1 MMLIWSVLWF
11 GPALAWSG
19 SGLVRLSWV
28 LGLTLIWTAHLLK
41 TTQLFSLR
49 NFTTFWPDGWTFFPT
64 YAFQFISIITIINS
78 SYWVLVW
85 PSIWPKW
92 MDFGH
97 AGFWSFWEVIGFY
110 GPQAGAH
117 RGPLGT
123 DAIQSGLAR
132 NHRNP
137 FRLYCRLGLCHM
149 VPQHAQLCCTSPC
162 VAARKIHLWFHTCHL
177 CFLGVCLRPPAELFP
192 IRKVCWIRT
201 KF

>member
-1 MMLIWSVLWF
+1 
-11 GPALAWSG
+11 
-19 SGLVRLSWV
+19 
-28 LGLTLIWTAHLLK
+28 
-41 TTQLFSLR
+41 
-49 NFTTFWPDGWTFFPT
+49 
-64 YAFQFISIITIINS
+64 
-78 SYWVLVW
+78 
-85 PSIWPKW
+85 

-97 AGFWSFWEVIGFY
+97 AGFRSFWEVIGFY

-162 VAARKIHLWFHTCHL
+162 VGGCEIHFWFHTDHL
-177 CFLGVCLRPPAELFP
+177 CVLGGLFTAASWTFFPYVKFVELEP
-192 IRKVCWIRT
+192 SSNRT
-201 KF
+201 LTYIIHIYIYRERERERERDLCYHYIHTYIYMSVSD